1 MIFLF
6 LQIITNYYSHLVALV
21 MDSDHDNP
29 LFRAP
34 VKDPKH
40 ILDLGTGLG
49 NWPMYVE
56 SKKHLLYSQRTTTHP
71 LLAM

>member
-1 MIFLF
+1 
-6 LQIITNYYSHLVALV
+6 
-21 MDSDHDNP
+21 MDSDYDNP

-49 NWPMYVE
+49 NWAMYVE
-56 SKKHLLYSQRTTTHP
+56 RKEKKRLSYSQRTNAYP
-71 LLAM
+71 LLVM

>member
-1 MIFLF
+1 
-6 LQIITNYYSHLVALV
+6 
-21 MDSDHDNP
+21 MDSDYDNP

-49 NWPMYVE
+49 NWAMYVE
-56 SKKHLLYSQRTTTHP
+56 RSKEHLSSSSQRTNTYP
-71 LLAM
+71 LLVM

>member
-1 MIFLF
+1 
-6 LQIITNYYSHLVALV
+6 

-49 NWPMYVE
+49 NWAMYVE
-56 SKKHLLYSQRTTTHP
+56 RRKEKHLPYSQRTTTHP
-71 LLAM
+71 LLVM